1 MNKLKEINYSK
12 GEDAIQFAGMLQ
24 KKKLTKSLLFEI
36 LRVRLNSQGICDR
49 IYDT

>member
-24 KKKLTKSLLFEI
+24 KKKNDEKPT
-36 LRVRLNSQGICDR
+36 V
-49 IYDT
+49 